1 MTRATPGAAAFRHD
15 PGRERSARDV
25 KRSRFGGR
33 ALSGPG
39 AQVPRRRAA
48 RRAAGLLGLFFGTAS
63 PADAAAVVPAPLVT
77 RLLEARSGAGGAR
90 LRVLHLGDSH
100 VSAEPLG
107 RALRELLAGVAGGD
121 AGPGLLFPGLPFN
134 ATRGRGVA
142 VSLSPGWTRTFGREP
157 LPPGDTGLCGGFVEA
172 RRAGA
177 TLGLEGRFASARLHL
192 FRQPGGGT
200 AVVRVDGRLAER
212 VDLDGP
218 AELALFR
225 WSGRAASR
233 LEVEAADARPVRVL
247 GVALE
252 QERGGLVYSPAGVVG
267 AQASVLLRC
276 REELFVRQLEAEAPD
291 VVILAFGTNEARDS
305 SFEPP
310 SYAATLEAV
319 IRRVRRGAPSALV
332 LLAGPPDQE
341 RAAGGR
347 ARPVP
352 ALDVVTETQR
362 VVAARTG
369 AAFVDLREA
378 MGGPGSVARWVRS
391 SPPLAQPDHVHF
403 TAPGYERLARLVAS
417 ELVATLERERERVAS
432 AEAPFVL
439 PAPIASRPH
448 AAAEPAARPAL
459 REAEGGG
466 GLRSYRDASGRL
478 VLTNL
483 DVAPPRAPELG
494 RTGAP
499 R

>member
-1 MTRATPGAAAFRHD
+1 M
-15 PGRERSARDV
+15 
-25 KRSRFGGR
+25 
-33 ALSGPG
+33 
-39 AQVPRRRAA
+39 
-48 RRAAGLLGLFFGTAS
+48 AGLLGLLVGAVPPS
-63 PADAAAVVPAPLVT
+63 GSAAVVPEPPVT
-77 RLLEARSGAGGAR
+77 RLLEARSGIGGAR

-100 VSAEPLG
+100 VSAESLG
-107 RALRELLAGVAGGD
+107 RTLRDLLGGVAGGD
-121 AGPGLLFPGLPFN
+121 AGPGLVFPGLPFN
-134 ATRGRGVA
+134 ATRGRGVT
-142 VSLSPGWTRTFGREP
+142 VTLSSGWAKTYGREP

-177 TLGLEGRFASARLHL
+177 SLGLDGRFASLRLHL
-192 FRQPGGGT
+192 LRQPGGGS
-200 AVVRVDGRLAER
+200 ALVRVDGRLAGR

-218 AELALFR
+218 ADLALFR
-225 WSGRAASR
+225 WSGPSASR

-252 QERGGLVYSPAGVVG
+252 EARGGLVYSPAGVVG
-267 AQASVLLRC
+267 AQANVLLRC

-305 SFEPP
+305 GFEP
-310 SYAATLEAV
+310 SAYAATLETL
-319 IRRVRRGAPSALV
+319 IRRVRRGAPAALV
-332 LLAGPPDQE
+332 FLAGPPDQE
-341 RAAGGR
+341 KASGGF

-352 ALDVVTETQR
+352 TLALVTATQR
-362 VVAARTG
+362 DVAARTG
-369 AAFVDLREA
+369 AAFLDLREA
-378 MGGPGSVARWVRS
+378 MGGAGSVRWWVRT

-403 TAPGYERLARLVAS
+403 TAPGYERLARLVAA
-417 ELVATLERERERVAS
+417 ELVATLERERERVAA

-439 PAPIASRPH
+439 PASIPSRPY
-448 AAAEPAARPAL
+448 AAPEPAARPAP
-459 REAEGGG
+459 READGGG

>member
-1 MTRATPGAAAFRHD
+1 M
-15 PGRERSARDV
+15 
-25 KRSRFGGR
+25 
-33 ALSGPG
+33 
-39 AQVPRRRAA
+39 RRAA
-48 RRAAGLLGLFFGTAS
+48 RGAIVRAGLGGLVLL
-63 PADAAAVVPAPLVT
+63 AAAPCAGAAALVPATPVA
-77 RLLEARSGAGGAR
+77 RLLDARSGLGGAK

-107 RALRELLAGVAGGD
+107 RALRELLGGVARGE
-121 AGPGLLFPGLPFN
+121 AGPGLVFPGLPFN
-134 ATRGRGVA
+134 PTRGRGASVT
-142 VSLSPGWTRTFGREP
+142 LSTGWAKSFGREP
-157 LPPGDTGLCGGFVEA
+157 LPPGDTGLCGGHVES
-172 RRAGA
+172 RRSGA
-177 TLGLEGRFASARLHL
+177 ALVLDGRFASVRLHL
-192 FRQPGGGT
+192 LRQPGGG
-200 AVVRVDGRLAER
+200 AALVRVDGRLAGR
-212 VDLDGP
+212 VDLDG
-218 AELALFR
+218 AADLALFR
-225 WSGRAASR
+225 WSGPPAAR
-233 LEVEAADARPVRVL
+233 LEVEAADARPVRLL

-252 QERGGLVYSPAGVVG
+252 GDRPGLVYSPAGVVG

-305 SFEPP
+305 GFEP
-310 SYAATLEAV
+310 SAHAATLETV
-319 IRRVRRGAPSALV
+319 IRRVRRAAPSALV

-352 ALDVVTETQR
+352 ALPLVIAAQR
-362 VVAARTG
+362 GVAARTG

-378 MGGPGSVARWVRS
+378 MGGPGSAARWARS

-403 TAPGYERLARLVAS
+403 TAPGYERLARFVAA
-417 ELVATLERERERVAS
+417 ELVATLEGERRRVAA

-439 PAPIASRPH
+439 PASLPSRPS
-448 AAAEPAARPAL
+448 AAPEPAAAARPAARGAA

-466 GLRSYRDASGRL
+466 GLRTFRDSSGRL

-483 DVAPPRAPELG
+483 DVVPPRAPELG